1 MSSFFPRWVNSAF
14 AALKCGEEAVGE
26 KLPLPDSEL
35 FGGAMLLLAKKP
47 SACQALK
54 LREVAVEGESGIR
67 KAISRH
73 AVKRDG

>member
-1 MSSFFPRWVNSAF
+1 MSSFFSPWVNSAF

-47 SACQALK
+47 PTCQALN
-54 LREVAVEGESGIR
+54 
-67 KAISRH
+67 
-73 AVKRDG
+73 